1 MIGPGLM
8 YRSRISFSHTHWL
21 MTDRWEPESSP
32 GVGGSA
38 RVSPW
43 RRQEAAGRKHNQAFR
58 SRQRSPWHRHGNRL
72 DRPRPRRCHVSWWV
86 TWRTFSHSQAAVTSL
101 YHCVLLKTLSKKY
114 YDIIIFSILVS
125 SPLQRARLPF
135 LQQQVQELKA
145 APAEQKKTYK

>member
-1 MIGPGLM
+1 M

-72 DRPRPRRCHVSWWV
+72 DRPRPRRCHVSWRVSVAYFQPFTSGCHFIISLCITENFEQEILWHYYIFHSGFF
-86 TWRTFSHSQAAVTSL
+86 TSPESSSAIPAAAGPRTQSSACRTEENIQITSR
-101 YHCVLLKTLSKKY
+101 
-114 YDIIIFSILVS
+114 I
-125 SPLQRARLPF
+125 
-135 LQQQVQELKA
+135 
-145 APAEQKKTYK
+145 